1 MAENF
6 QNLSTNT
13 NLYIQEAHLILNG
26 INLDLQT
33 CNLVGGKKGWKSK
46 ARRFS
51 KQQEEKQLFFLRN
64 PGKINSWFLSKINGN

>member
-1 MAENF
+1 MELTVQNTQAQTSQPSRNHAGTERSRKNIEEIMAENF

-33 CNLVGGKKGWKSK
+33 CNLVGGKKG
-46 ARRFS
+46 
-51 KQQEEKQLFFLRN
+51 
-64 PGKINSWFLSKINGN
+64 

>member
-1 MAENF
+1 MKEMNRALENCRTSSSTPYYIEYQERTERSRKNIEEIMAENF

-33 CNLVGGKKGWKSK
+33 CNLVGGKKG
-46 ARRFS
+46 
-51 KQQEEKQLFFLRN
+51 
-64 PGKINSWFLSKINGN
+64 